1 MKHISKLSFWLLAI
15 FAGIIPAQAQDFD
28 LDAVWDRAN
37 AAYVNSDY
45 SKAIVTYDSI
55 AEMGYAGKK
64 LYYNLGNAWFKNGG
78 IGPAV
83 LNYNRA
89 LKIDPSDPDVKHNL
103 KVAGAHVKDKIE
115 AVPEFFL
122 VGWIRGWR
130 QTMSTNGWAVVSLAM
145 FAVMFASVLLYLLSK
160 RTGKRKLGFYC
171 ALCSLVIGLFAVAFS
186 VGQKREL
193 TASDEAVVMIGA
205 APVKSSPDADSKD
218 IFILHEGTKVEILST
233 LGQWSEIGIADGN
246 KGWIRQDAI
255 EVI

>member
-1 MKHISKLSFWLLAI
+1 MKHVLIFSFGLLAV
-15 FAGIIPAQAQDFD
+15 FAGVTSSQAQDFD

-37 AAYVNSDY
+37 AAYVASDY

-55 AEMGYAGKK
+55 AEMGYMGKK

-78 IGPAV
+78 IGQAV

-103 KVAGAHVKDKIE
+103 RVAGAHVKDKIE

-122 VGWIRGWR
+122 AGWIRGWR

-160 RTGKRKLGFYC
+160 RMSRRKVGFYC
-171 ALCSLVIGLFAVAFS
+171 ALFSLVVGLFAVAFS

-193 TASDEAVVMIGA
+193 TAADEAVVMIGA
-205 APVKSSPDADSKD
+205 APVKSSPDTASKD
-218 IFILHEGTKVEILST
+218 IFILHEGTKVEILGT
-233 LGQWSEIGIADGN
+233 LGQWNEIAIADGN
-246 KGWIRQDAI
+246 KGWIRRDAI